1 MAESLAAL
9 GVAAS
14 IVQLVELGLKITKSV
29 VETYCTTDVDGLAQ
43 RNVDLVEITNSLKDR
58 CMILKSDAEVK
69 ADLVTMGLLKRCIRV
84 ADELLS
90 ELEGLKMSNAKRQRN
105 WNKLVMSVKA
115 YLRKSKIDDLRGRL
129 VDIKKEIFERL
140 VVLLYDHRKTLSEAM
155 RSLGEASLAW
165 NNATEKRLDSM
176 ARDLQRLL
184 EETFG
189 WDEAQN
195 RGIIRAILKSLHF
208 AQIKERQNE
217 IPQAHRNTFEWIFEE
232 SSPDS
237 FSSWLRHSDGGVF
250 WVTGKPGS
258 GKSTL
263 MKLILG
269 HQTTSTLAG
278 AWAESKPLIIAS
290 HFFWSVGT
298 KLQKS
303 QEGLLRTLLFQ
314 ILVQCPEV
322 IPQICVERYLD
333 HFRSLESWGV
343 EELSNAFE
351 RIQVI
356 QQLPCRILVLVDGL
370 DEYSGELKE
379 LTRFLHAIA
388 SSPDIKVCC
397 ASRPWPHF
405 VRAFNTSPW
414 KVEMHLLTKDDILRY
429 TEDNLREN
437 ANFRNIEQSEKS
449 AASGFIQEIVSKS
462 EGVFFWV
469 SLVIKSLLRGLE
481 NFDTI
486 GVLQSRLFELP
497 SDLHHFFQRML
508 DSIEDTYCEYTFTIF
523 TILLT
528 AKASVPLR
536 VFRDLTLQS
545 LRQKMDTMNLKKP
558 TRTYLGLGVK
568 TPKDWELLWEPASP
582 MNDLER
588 ERILGRCRDLVQAC
602 GVESHDDRIGFL
614 HRTVFEFLQESPSL
628 QKFIAQ
634 LPEGPYYLLAF
645 AFRLDMCVTEDRHD
659 LEDSLMRMCYFIQE
673 LEIDRIATGKPLWD
687 ILYHTR
693 QVFFAHSQSTSL
705 LLSKGEAHR
714 MLGHAQARALLL
726 FQPPAP
732 GTKMNRHHVEVV
744 ADILKGSVLV
754 SVAEDSQIIWSDWID
769 LGLLDD
775 ILDFYEANF
784 INYRPMFD
792 FMWQTFIARIANP
805 KLGFKPP
812 LNTIQACKIFAEHG
826 AQGSFVVLSNV
837 TAMFPEMGI
846 VRDKA
851 PASFK
856 IDVVDILKQCGRL
869 GGPQLDELEDL
880 LPKSAQRALPAF
892 DHVWAWI
899 SKFSGIKKG

>member
-14 IVQLVELGLKITKSV
+14 IVQFVELGLKITKSV

-43 RNVDLVEITNSLKDR
+43 RNVDLVGITNSLKDQCIVLR
-58 CMILKSDAEVK
+58 SDAEVK

-90 ELEGLKMSNAKRQRN
+90 ELEGLKMSNATRQRN

-115 YLRKSKIDDLRGRL
+115 YWRKSKIDDLRGRL

-140 VVLLYDHRKTLSEAM
+140 VVLLYDHRKSLSEAM

-184 EETFG
+184 EETSGGASMQDFRAFTKDLARFA
-189 WDEAQN
+189 DETQN

-232 SSPDS
+232 SSPES
-237 FSSWLRHSDGGVF
+237 FSSWLRHSDGGIF

-269 HQTTSTLAG
+269 HRTTSTLAG
-278 AWAESKPLIIAS
+278 AWAGSKPLIIAS

-314 ILVQCPEV
+314 VLVECPEV
-322 IPQICVERYLD
+322 IPQICAERYLD
-333 HFRSLESWGV
+333 HFKSLESWSV

-351 RIQVI
+351 RIQVK
-356 QQLPCRILVLVDGL
+356 QQLPRRILLLVDGL
-370 DEYSGELKE
+370 DEYSGELTD

-437 ANFRNIEQSEKS
+437 ANFRDIEQSEKS
-449 AASGFIQEIVSKS
+449 AASGFIQDIVSKS

-469 SLVIKSLLRGLE
+469 SLVTKSLLRGLE

-486 GVLQSRLFELP
+486 SVLQLRLFELP

-508 DSIEDTYCEYTFTIF
+508 DSIEDIYCEYSFTIF

-528 AKASVPLR
+528 AKTSVPLR

-582 MNDLER
+582 MDDLER
-588 ERILGRCRDLVQAC
+588 ERIL
-602 GVESHDDRIGFL
+602 
-614 HRTVFEFLQESPSL
+614 
-628 QKFIAQ
+628 
-634 LPEGPYYLLAF
+634 
-645 AFRLDMCVTEDRHD
+645 
-659 LEDSLMRMCYFIQE
+659 
-673 LEIDRIATGKPLWD
+673 GKPLWD

-693 QVFFAHSQSTSL
+693 QVFFVHFQSTSL

-714 MLGHAQARALLL
+714 LLGHAQARALLL
-726 FQPPAP
+726 FQPPPP

-754 SVAEDSQIIWSDWID
+754 SVAEDSHITWSDWID
-769 LGLLDD
+769 LGLLSD

-784 INYRPMFD
+784 INYRPIFD

-837 TAMFPEMGI
+837 AAMFPEMDI

-856 IDVVDILKQCGRL
+856 IGVVDILKQCGRL

-880 LPKSAQRALPAF
+880 LPKSTQRALPAF
-892 DHVWAWI
+892 DHLWAWI